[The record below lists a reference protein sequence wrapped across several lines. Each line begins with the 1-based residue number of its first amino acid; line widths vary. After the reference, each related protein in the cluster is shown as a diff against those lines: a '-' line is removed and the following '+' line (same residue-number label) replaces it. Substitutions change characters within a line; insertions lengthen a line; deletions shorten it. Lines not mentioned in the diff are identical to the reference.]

1 MSDSVAPALSLP
13 GSSSDLTTAL
23 SADVKFLGALLGR
36 VIRQQHGETAFDLV
50 ETVRKLAK
58 SRRQGDD
65 AATHQ
70 LEKLIADLPLDS
82 LRVLT
87 KAFSNYFQLINIAE
101 DQQRIRVLRK
111 READGKLDE
120 SLEAALNALRTA
132 NIDAAGVRRIL
143 ERLRIRLVMTA
154 HPSEAKRK
162 EVLFK
167 QRLIA
172 RTMWSND
179 SARLLPRER
188 RSLEATLIE
197 AIEELWQ
204 TRPNRASRPSVYDE
218 VEYGLY
224 FITTSIMDVTLALY
238 DELQDVLCRIY
249 PEADWSELP
258 PVLRFASWIGGDRD
272 GNPNVTP
279 DVTLQTLAMLRDAAR
294 EVYLREIAFLC
305 ERLTQSLDEVDADP
319 ELLERVRQQ
328 ASISSISGRS
338 QDEIYR
344 TFMTYVH
351 NRLRDDGYPS
361 ADELLSDLQ
370 IVERSLRT
378 HLGQHAA
385 QGTLRR
391 LIEKVRLFG
400 FHLVPLDIREDARLH
415 RAAIDEMLRVY
426 GQADDYENLP
436 EAAKQTLLTAEIRS
450 RRPFFPV
457 DPHFSDS
464 TNRIIETWRMI
475 AKAHRIYGK
484 GCIDSV
490 IASMTTGASD
500 LLTLLLLAR
509 EVGVQDDVDL
519 VPLFE
524 TIDDLKAAP
533 EIMDVVFRNDEYR
546 RHLAARGMRQQIM
559 LGYSDSNKDGG
570 YLASNWSLYTAQTAL
585 AEVCARHGVELE
597 LFHGRGGSI
606 GRGGGPTNRAILSKP
621 PSAFQGAMKITEQGE
636 VIAYRYSN
644 FEIARRHLHQL
655 LHAALLSLG
664 GMGSREALPS
674 WRAAMDELAQT
685 GARAYRRFV
694 YETPGFLEYWHQATP
709 INELARLPI
718 GSRPAKRSK
727 GGFESVRAI
736 PWMFSWMQSR
746 AIIPS
751 WYGVGTALE
760 TFIQEKSDGLGLC
773 QTMYR
778 EWPFFNVLIDNVELD
793 LAKADMGIAALYA
806 SLVSDDSL
814 RAQIFDDMRAEHE
827 RACRSICLIT
837 GEEQLLANAPVLR
850 LSIDRRNPY
859 VDPLNFIQ
867 VTLLRRLRG
876 LTPDTDDYEATLN
889 VVLATINGIAAGMKT
904 TG

>member
-1 MSDSVAPALSLP
+1 MSGPTSPNSTLP
-13 GSSSDLTTAL
+13 DTSTDLNAAL

-36 VIRQQHGETAFDLV
+36 VIREQHGAAAFDLV
-50 ETVRKLAK
+50 ESVRALAK
-58 SRRQGDD
+58 ARRRGDET
-65 AATHQ
+65 ATRD
-70 LEKLIADLPLDS
+70 LEAQIADLPLDA

-101 DQQRIRVLRK
+101 DQQRIRVLRR
-111 READGKLDE
+111 READGRLDE
-120 SLEAALNALRTA
+120 SLESAVSALRA
-132 NIDAAGVRRIL
+132 SGIDAAGMQAIL
-143 ERLRIRLVMTA
+143 NRLRIRLVMTA

-167 QRLIA
+167 QRLLA

-188 RSLEATLIE
+188 RVLEATLIE

-204 TRPNRASRPSVYDE
+204 TRPNRASRPTVGDE
-218 VEYGLY
+218 VEYGVY
-224 FITTSIMDVTLALY
+224 FITSSIMDVSLALY
-238 DELQDVLCRIY
+238 DELQDVLRRAY
-249 PEADWSELP
+249 PEADWAELP

-272 GNPNVTP
+272 GNPNVTA
-279 DVTLQTLAMLRDAAR
+279 DVSLQTMATLRTAAR
-294 EVYLREIAFLC
+294 EVYLNEIAFLR
-305 ERLTQSLDEVDADP
+305 ERLTQSLDEIGASP
-319 ELLERVRQQ
+319 ALLEQVRHHA
-328 ASISSISGRS
+328 ASDPVVSRT
-338 QDEIYR
+338 QDEVYR
-344 TFMTYVH
+344 VFMSVIH
-351 NRLRDDGYPS
+351 DRLK
-361 ADELLSDLQ
+361 ADEYATAADFLADLQ
-370 IVERSLRT
+370 VVEESLRS
-378 HLGQHAA
+378 HLGQYAA
-385 QGTLRR
+385 HGTLRH
-391 LIEKVRLFG
+391 LIQKVKLFG

-415 RAAIDEMLRVY
+415 QAALDEMFRAY
-426 GQADDYENLP
+426 GQVESYSDLSED
-436 EAAKQTLLTAEIRS
+436 AKQALLTAEIQS

-457 DPHFSDS
+457 DPHFSEG
-464 TNRIIETWRMI
+464 TNRIIDTWRMI
-475 AKAHRIYGK
+475 ARAHREFGT

-490 IASMTTGASD
+490 IASMSTAASD
-500 LLTLLLLAR
+500 MLTMLLLAR
-509 EVGVQDDVDL
+509 EVGVQDDVDI

-533 EIMDVVFRNDEYR
+533 GIMEAVFHNPEYR
-546 RHLAARGMRQQIM
+546 RHLTARGMRQQIM

-570 YLASNWSLYTAQTAL
+570 YLASNWNLYTAQKAL
-585 AEVCARHGVELE
+585 ADVCARHGVELE

-644 FEIARRHLHQL
+644 LEIARRHMHQL
-655 LHAALLSLG
+655 MHAALLSLG
-664 GMGSREALPS
+664 GMGSREALPAWS
-674 WRAAMDELAQT
+674 AALDELSET

-694 YETPGFLEYWHQATP
+694 YETPGFLEYWYQATP

-751 WYGVGTALE
+751 WFGVGTALE
-760 TFIQEKSDGLGLC
+760 TFMNDHDDGLTLF

-778 EWPFFNVLIDNVELD
+778 EWPFFSVLIDNVELD

-806 SLVSDDSL
+806 QLVSDDGL
-814 RAQIFDDMRAEHE
+814 RDQIFNSMRLEHE
-827 RACRSICLIT
+827 RACRLICLIT
-837 GEEQLLANAPVLR
+837 DEPDLLAKSAVLK

-867 VTLLRRLRG
+867 VALLRRLRSF
-876 LTPDTDDYEATLN
+876 TPGTDDYEATLN
-889 VVLATINGIAAGMKT
+889 VLLSTINGIAAGMKT